1 MIGGIP
7 MHACRHGGDGLYWKP
22 VWHMLEGRFEL
33 VRANAAHIKGVRSD
47 TNDAMWIADLLAH
60 DLIRPSFVP
69 PQPIQELRDLTSGR
83 HGPVGPPPSP
93 RRRVPDRRF

>member
-1 MIGGIP
+1 
-7 MHACRHGGDGLYWKP
+7 MHACRHGGDGVYWKP

-33 VRANAAHIKGVRSD
+33 VLANAAHIKGVRSD